1 MVIKHE
7 EGLSCAP
14 SCISHSAENGLSLDI
29 SHVQTWTAWRDSPA
43 SCRYLCV
50 WCPLLHANDPIEQ
63 RGLKGCFP
71 EGSSCLTW
79 ETLVVFLFFCHT
91 ISKKFILVSGK
102 CSGFMQKKD
111 WKVAATL
118 LLLSRGGGAAKCC
131 CFVDAFIEHCHILAL
146 KQVRITVPRIKIEF
160 FLSFFLSNIDSSR
173 LPATGHKL
181 WKATLLHIALLAAAT
196 V

>member
-43 SCRYLCV
+43 SCRYLRV
-50 WCPLLHANDPIEQ
+50 WCPLLHANDTIEQ

-79 ETLVVFLFFCHT
+79 ETLVGFFFFFFPT
-91 ISKKFILVSGK
+91 ISKKFILVGGK
-102 CSGFMQKKD
+102 CSGFMQQKH

-160 FLSFFLSNIDSSR
+160 CLFFLSNIDSSR
-173 LPATGHKL
+173 LPATCHKL
-181 WKATLLHIALLAAAT
+181 LKATLLHIALLAAAT